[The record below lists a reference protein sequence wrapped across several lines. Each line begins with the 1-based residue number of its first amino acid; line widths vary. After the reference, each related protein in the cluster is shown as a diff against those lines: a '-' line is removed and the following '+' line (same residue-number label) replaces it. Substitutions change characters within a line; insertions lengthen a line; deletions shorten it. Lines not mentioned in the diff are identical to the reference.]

1 MLAATTATAESTH
14 NQTHFLPR
22 RDSLPR
28 AKPVIELSLTHG
40 GEEEDAS
47 GRGRPGQP
55 DPQDAQVG
63 EAKLPKVTGFLLGG
77 VLLVSDLLCC
87 YFFDTGVCAE
97 KKRVKKKKIAPHP
110 SSSGLHT
117 AGHTKKAEEQQQQRG
132 EPTSRII
139 MCIEVFA
146 AFIHEFEHAPRLHP
160 VLSSPLLPPDPQ
172 CDSCALA
179 KRKCDGKSTCSL
191 CLKRASPCV
200 YSEVS

>member
-1 MLAATTATAESTH
+1 ME
-14 NQTHFLPR
+14 
-22 RDSLPR
+22 
-28 AKPVIELSLTHG
+28 G
-40 GEEEDAS
+40 
-47 GRGRPGQP
+47 
-55 DPQDAQVG
+55 
-63 EAKLPKVTGFLLGG
+63 
-77 VLLVSDLLCC
+77 
-87 YFFDTGVCAE
+87 
-97 KKRVKKKKIAPHP
+97 KKRTRRGGGDRASQTPKMRKSVRQSYRRLQGFCLVGSFWFPTSSAAIFSTPVCVPKKNELKKKKIAPHP